1 MIFEV
6 KSGEPLQPELA
17 VPGPARFKMV
27 DPLATMGP
35 SSPCEIL
42 QSSGSMLRLRVKRQ
56 MFPGSM
62 VQVVTP
68 QRIMVGEV
76 ITVVAVEAAYEIE
89 INVPRS

>member
-17 VPGPARFKMV
+17 TPGPARFKMV

-42 QSSGSMLRLRVKRQ
+42 RSSGSTLRLRVKRQ
-56 MFPGSM
+56 MFPGST
-62 VQVVTP
+62 VQIVTP
-68 QRIMVGEV
+68 QRILVGEV
-76 ITVVAVEAAYEIE
+76 TLAERVEAAYEIE
-89 INVPRS
+89 VDVRRA